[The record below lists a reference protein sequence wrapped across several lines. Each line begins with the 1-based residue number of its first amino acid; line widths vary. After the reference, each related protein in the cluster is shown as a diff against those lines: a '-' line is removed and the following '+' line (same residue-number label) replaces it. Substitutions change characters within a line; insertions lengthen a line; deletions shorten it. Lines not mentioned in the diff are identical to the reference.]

1 MSEAVQKKTDWAAE
15 AKSLFVAIL
24 VAVVLRT
31 FLYAPFVIPSGS
43 MKPTLLIGD
52 FLFVSKFSYGFSHFS
67 LPFSPKLFEGR
78 IMGDEPKLGEV
89 VVFRAPS
96 RPDTDFIKRLVG
108 LPGDRIQVK
117 EGVLYINDKACPLE
131 PAGEFI
137 DVDDDGQEVT
147 VPRYIETLPNGL
159 KHMILKSQR
168 FGEGRLD
175 NTQVF
180 IVPEGHYFLM
190 GDNRDNSEDSRVLR
204 TMGYIPFE
212 NLIGRAEVLFFST
225 DAKWYQVWRW
235 LTGIRIERIF
245 NLIR

>member
-1 MSEAVQKKTDWAAE
+1 MTEVSQKKVDWWAE
-15 AKSLFVAIL
+15 SKSLLIAIL
-24 VAVVLRT
+24 VAILART

-52 FLFVSKFSYGFSHFS
+52 FLLVSKFSYGYTHFS
-67 LPFSPKLFEGR
+67 IPFSPKIFEGR
-78 IMGDEPKLGEV
+78 IFAEEPKLGDV

-117 EGVLYINDKACPLE
+117 EGVLYINDVPCPLE
-131 PAGEFI
+131 PAGEFT
-137 DVDDDGQEVT
+137 DVDEDG
-147 VPRYIETLPNGL
+147 VPFTIARYIETLPNGL

-212 NLIGRAEVLFFST
+212 NLIGRAEVIFLSV

-235 LTGIRIERIF
+235 ITGIRFERIF
-245 NLIR
+245 ELIR